1 MTTAA
6 CAEISVQSR
15 RTRQVNRQI
24 LAITAIDSSGGAG
37 LNQDIRVAALLGNQ
51 ICCCPT
57 GYTIQNA
64 NGVEAIHP
72 ISDRFFRKTLKSVL
86 QTDKPGLVKI
96 GALCR
101 ESQIQILCEE
111 LKAYASAEILVDP
124 VFSPSKGK
132 SFIQDAKLYHPL
144 LEIATYLSPNLPE
157 LAKLNI
163 NHCDDTLKILE
174 QAQHLAKR
182 FDLKILVKGG
192 HQDQDPISQS
202 YVTMTDCQ
210 THNLPKR
217 KWSYSHGTGC
227 ALGMAFLCYLQQG
240 SRGAQAFMQASGW
253 VTNFFDRLNSE
264 SAKDTN
270 VSLCTGLT
278 E

>member
-1 MTTAA
+1 
-6 CAEISVQSR
+6 
-15 RTRQVNRQI
+15 VNKQI
-24 LAITAIDSSGGAG
+24 LAIAALDSSGGAG
-37 LNQDIRVAALLGNQ
+37 LNQDIRVAALFGNQ

-57 GYTIQNA
+57 GYTIQN
-64 NGVEAIHP
+64 NCGVEVVHP
-72 ISDRFFRKTLKSVL
+72 ISDRLFRKALKSVL
-86 QTDKPGLVKI
+86 RTDKPGLIKI

-101 ESQIQILCEE
+101 ESQIQILCEG

-132 SFIQDAKLYHPL
+132 SFIQDANLYHPL

-157 LAKLNI
+157 LAKLSI
-163 NHCDDTLKILE
+163 NHSDATIKILE

-202 YVTMTDCQ
+202 YVTKTDSQ
-210 THNLPKR
+210 THYLPKR
-217 KWSYSHGTGC
+217 KWAYSHGTGC
-227 ALGMAFLCYLQQG
+227 ALGMAFLCYLKQG
-240 SRGAQAFMQASGW
+240 SHEAQAFMQASGW

-264 SAKDTN
+264 TAKDTD
-270 VSLCTGLT
+270 VSLCTGLM